1 MDSFKSLK
9 TKLPPIFLSKYV
21 FLIVIVAA
29 IFLALSIYMYKNYIK
44 TSIKPSYV
52 ANREYTAG
60 GEIASG
66 SAKTADLYF
75 FYTNWCPHCKKAM
88 PAWKQFKTEMK
99 DKVVKGK
106 KLNFIEVDCEK
117 EKKVADKFNV
127 KGYPT
132 IKLVNN
138 SQVIEYDAKP
148 DVKTLHEF
156 INTSL

>member
-1 MDSFKSLK
+1 MESLKSLK
-9 TKLPPIFLSKYV
+9 SKLPPIFLSKYV
-21 FLIVIVAA
+21 FLIVVVAA

-44 TSIKPSYV
+44 TSIKPSYI
-52 ANREYTAG
+52 ANREYGAG
-60 GEIASG
+60 DVKESASG
-66 SAKTADLYF
+66 ADLYF

-106 KLNFIEVDCEK
+106 KINFIEVDCEK

-138 SQVIEYDAKP
+138 NQVIEYDAKP
-148 DVKTLHEF
+148 DMDTLREF
-156 INTSL
+156 INTSM